1 MDHVIEV
8 RFPASSDVVIK
19 AFTDKEFHLSK
30 CDALG
35 SKEVELLDDS
45 ADPDNFYV
53 KIRRLMPVEVDVP
66 RALKSLVPSMV
77 TIEHKDAWNA
87 STKTGF
93 IEIELSGLPVSL
105 TADVSLRDEGDEC
118 VYRYEWH
125 IKAKVPLVG
134 GKLEKLLASDMD
146 EKIPK
151 ETAASIPL
159 LDKYS

>member
-19 AFTDKEFHLSK
+19 AFTDKDFHLNK

-35 SKEVELLDDS
+35 STGVELLEHE
-45 ADPDNFYV
+45 ADPDNFFV
-53 KIRRLMPVEVDVP
+53 KIRRQMPVEVDVP
-66 RALKSLVPSMV
+66 RALRSLVPSTV
-77 TIEHKDAWNA
+77 TIAHKDAWNA

-93 IEIELSGLPVSL
+93 IEIELSGLPVELSCD
-105 TADVSLRDEGDEC
+105 ASLRDEGDEC
-118 VYRYEWH
+118 VYRYVWH

-134 GKLEKLLASDMD
+134 GKLEKLLANDMD

-159 LDKYS
+159 LDAYR